1 VELLVGDIFRQAA
14 VAVPH
19 RMAAAMGDRS
29 ITFAELLTE
38 AEAVAA
44 RLHALGVGP
53 GDRVVVWSATSLDV
67 VPVYA
72 GCALAGA
79 VFCPMSPLLSPG
91 EAAPVLRA
99 VAPALVLTDTERS
112 HALVQ
117 IDRPELPPGMS
128 MAALDPI
135 GLSTS
140 AGPRVDAADA
150 AFGTLAG
157 CVDGPLPPAP
167 LPGLRETDPHVVFL
181 TSGSTGTPKG
191 VVISH
196 RASVLRSHPGSQ
208 LEPRGVAVCMFPM
221 FHMAPW
227 TISLQQWHARDGV
240 AYVATATADEICSA
254 VVRHRAER
262 LNAIPAVWQRLLD
275 HLASEGAA
283 GDELST
289 IRFADTGT
297 SATPPALMAA
307 LMAALPAADVRIFY
321 GSTEAGNV
329 AALDHV
335 DIARKPGRIGVP
347 SVGTDLRLDD
357 AGELW
362 ARNAVL
368 FDGYLGL
375 PAETAAALVDGWY
388 RTGDLAE
395 VDDEGFWSIIGRAR
409 DVIRTGGETVA
420 PGEVEAALA
429 THPQLADVAV
439 VGVPD
444 ERWGETVCAVVVAG
458 PGGEVPGLDQLRDW
472 CEGRLAVFK
481 RPRRVIVVDEI
492 PRTAATRQVQ
502 RKVLV
507 ERIQSG
513 ELS

>member
-14 VAVPH
+14 AAVPH

-29 ITFAELLTE
+29 ISFAELLDG
-38 AEAVAA
+38 AEVVTA
-44 RLHALGVGP
+44 RLHALGVRP
-53 GDRVVVWSATSLDV
+53 GDRVVVWASTSLDI

-79 VFCPMSPLLSPG
+79 VFCPMSPLLSAG

-99 VAPALVLTDTERS
+99 VAPVLVLTDAERS
-112 HALVQ
+112 HVLVE
-117 IDRPELPPGMS
+117 IDQPELPPGMS
-128 MAALDPI
+128 MATLDPV
-135 GLSTS
+135 GAAPTDG
-140 AGPRVDAADA
+140 GPDA
-150 AFGTLAG
+150 AFGALA
-157 CVDGPLPPAP
+157 DRFEGPLPPAP

-240 AYVATATADEICSA
+240 AYVGAATAEEICAA

-275 HLASEGAA
+275 HLASEGTS
-283 GDELST
+283 GDELAS

-307 LMAALPAADVRIFY
+307 LIAALPDANVRIFY

-375 PAETAAALVDGWY
+375 PAETADALVDGWY

-395 VDDEGFWSIIGRAR
+395 VDDDGFWSITGRAR

-420 PGEVEAALA
+420 PGEVEQALA
-429 THPQLADVAV
+429 AHPQLADVAV
-439 VGVPD
+439 VGIPD

-458 PGGEVPGLDQLRDW
+458 PDGDVPGVDELRDW
-472 CEGRLAVFK
+472 CEGRLAGFK
-481 RPRRVIVVDEI
+481 RPRRIVVVDEI

-507 ERIQSG
+507 ERILSG
-513 ELS
+513 ELP